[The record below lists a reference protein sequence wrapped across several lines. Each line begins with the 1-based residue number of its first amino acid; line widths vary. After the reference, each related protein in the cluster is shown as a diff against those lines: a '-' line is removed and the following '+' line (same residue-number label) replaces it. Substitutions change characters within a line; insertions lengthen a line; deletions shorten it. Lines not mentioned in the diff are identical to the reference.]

1 MPIYEYE
8 CRKCGTFE
16 VTQRITEAPLRRC
29 PKCKGKV
36 SRLLSAPSI
45 QFKGSGWYVTDY
57 ASKGRGKSESS
68 ESKSSDSPSETKGSS
83 EGKAAPKESPAKESS
98 SKDSKAS
105 SKAA

>member
-16 VTQRITEAPLRRC
+16 VTQRITESALRKC

-57 ASKGRGKSESS
+57 AAKNRGGGDSKKSEDTSSSDSKSESKDAAA
-68 ESKSSDSPSETKGSS
+68 SKSD
-83 EGKAAPKESPAKESS
+83 APKESSKKE
-98 SKDSKAS
+98 SKAS
-105 SKAA
+105 DKAA

>member
-16 VTQRITEAPLRRC
+16 VTQRITETPLRRC
-29 PKCKGKV
+29 PKCRGKV

-57 ASKGRGKSESS
+57 ASKGRGKSDSA

-83 EGKAAPKESPAKESS
+83 EGKSAPKESPAKESS

-105 SKAA
+105 DKAA